1 MRKYFTG
8 ECVPVTQ
15 VHIRHSFHV
24 YTAHCFLDLVSFIT
38 YDITCPGRIYDK
50 TDPLCSP
57 KCRPERLRVTRCFG
71 RRFFVRLV
79 FSGTARA
86 VWIRFIQF
94 V

>member
-15 VHIRHSFHV
+15 VHIQHSFHL

-50 TDPLCSP
+50 TVPLCSP
-57 KCRPERLRVTRCFG
+57 KSFH
-71 RRFFVRLV
+71 
-79 FSGTARA
+79 RA
-86 VWIRFIQF
+86 VSPYCPLPVLLFYTETADSL
-94 V
+94 